1 MFLNLLK
8 VIQIYIVS
16 VIQNLRQEKEKSV
29 FLSFHLHCCF
39 LQK

>member
-1 MFLNLLK
+1 MFLNQLK

-29 FLSFHLHCCF
+29 F
-39 LQK
+39 